1 MIQTGTV
8 SKVKIQDVISNQ
20 LPNYIRDESP
30 KTIDFLKQY
39 YISQEYQSGVT
50 DLSDNLSK
58 YLDFNSLT
66 PEVIVDSSTTVGVTT
81 IGDET
86 ISVTS
91 TKGFP
96 NEYGLLKIDDE
107 IITYTGI
114 TTNAFTGCVRGF
126 SGITSY
132 HSDTNKED
140 LVFSSSSASEHEGS
154 SAVQNL
160 SSLFLKEFYRKF
172 KTTFLPGL
180 EETNFQSKLD
190 VGTFI
195 GEARSLYQTKGTEES
210 FRILF
215 NVLYGIEPKVL
226 NLEERLIKPS
236 FANYVR
242 RRVCVGELLSGNPI
256 KLRGQTLSLIHI

>member
-114 TTNAFTGCVRGF
+114 TTDAFTGCVRGF

-160 SSLFLKEFYRKF
+160 SSLF
-172 KTTFLPGL
+172 
-180 EETNFQSKLD
+180 
-190 VGTFI
+190 
-195 GEARSLYQTKGTEES
+195 
-210 FRILF
+210 
-215 NVLYGIEPKVL
+215 
-226 NLEERLIKPS
+226 
-236 FANYVR
+236 
-242 RRVCVGELLSGNPI
+242 
-256 KLRGQTLSLIHI
+256 